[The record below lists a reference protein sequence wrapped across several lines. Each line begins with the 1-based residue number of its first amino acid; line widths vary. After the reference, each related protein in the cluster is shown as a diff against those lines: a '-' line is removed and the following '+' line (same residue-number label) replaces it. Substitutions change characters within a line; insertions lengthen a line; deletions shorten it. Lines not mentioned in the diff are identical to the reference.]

1 MCKVSLYAIVAAI
14 ELAAVGNPQT
24 LSAQT
29 IANGNVL
36 VNNILTNKDGKQ
48 MDISFYLDMSTLKLK
63 KEHKLRFTP
72 LMVNG
77 TDTLALSPIVVNG
90 KSQHIRYQ
98 RNPKQEE
105 QGTTVVC
112 RQNGESQ
119 QLQYSQK
126 VDYKPWMSQFDL
138 AMHEDL
144 CGCGNKLS
152 EDNTPIKH
160 VDNRPARPEVSFV
173 KPKAEA
179 IKTRAE
185 KGQAYII
192 FPVNKWDILTN
203 FHENTTE
210 LNKITS
216 TIDLVKN
223 DKNVEITGID
233 IHGYA
238 SPEGSYANNTKL
250 ANNRA
255 AAVSNY
261 VKNLYRIDSNLFTHH
276 ATPEDWEGLKAK
288 LAESSLEERQA
299 LLKIAGDNSLNP
311 DERDHKMRRIYPE
324 AYAIMLNTIYPRLR
338 HSDYTVTYTVR
349 PFSIDEAKELLRNKP
364 QMLSLQEMFL
374 VAQTYEP
381 GSQEFN
387 EVFNIAVR
395 LFPNDE
401 TANLNAACTYIQQGN
416 IEQAERHLV
425 KAGNS
430 PEANQARKAVEQ
442 LRKYRAEYGDDYL
455 KELK

>member
-1 MCKVSLYAIVAAI
+1 MCKVSLYTIAMTIGLVAV
-14 ELAAVGNPQT
+14 EGLQT

-29 IANGNVL
+29 VANGNVL
-36 VNNILTNKDGKQ
+36 IDNVLVNKNGQQ
-48 MDISFYLDMSTLKLK
+48 MDVSFSLDMSKLELK
-63 KEHKLRFTP
+63 KEQKLRFTP

-77 TDTLALSPIVVNG
+77 ADTLALNPIVVNG
-90 KSQHIRYQ
+90 KFQHIRYQ
-98 RNPKQEE
+98 RNPQQE
-105 QGTTVVC
+105 QQHATVVR

-119 QLQYSQK
+119 QLQFSQQ
-126 VDYKPWMSQFDL
+126 VAYQPWMRQFDL
-138 AMHEDL
+138 AVHEDL
-144 CGCGNKLS
+144 CGCGKSLA
-152 EDNTPIKH
+152 EDNTLLQH
-160 VDNRPARPEVSFV
+160 VDNRPARPAVSFV
-173 KPKAEA
+173 QPKAEA

-185 KGQAYII
+185 KGQAYLI
-192 FPVNKWDILTN
+192 FPVNKWDILTD
-203 FHENTTE
+203 FHENATE
-210 LNKITS
+210 LKKITS

-261 VKNLYRIDSNLFTHH
+261 VKSLYRLAPSLFTHQ
-276 ATPEDWEGLKAK
+276 ATPEDWEGLKLK
-288 LAESSLEERQA
+288 LSESTLAEKQA
-299 LLKIAGDNSLNP
+299 LLNIANDNSLQP
-311 DERDHKMRRIYPE
+311 DDRDHKMRRLYPE
-324 AYAIMLNTIYPRLR
+324 AYRTMLETIYPRLR

-349 PFSIDEAKELLRNKP
+349 PFSIEEAKELLKTKP

-387 EVFNIAVR
+387 DVFDIAVR
-395 LFPNDE
+395 LFPDDE
-401 TANLNAACTYIQQGN
+401 TANLNAACSYIQQGN
-416 IEQAERHLV
+416 IEQAERHLA

-430 PEANQARKAVEQ
+430 SEAVQARQAVEQ
-442 LRKYRAEYGDDYL
+442 LRKLRAEYGENYL
-455 KELK
+455 LELK

>member
-1 MCKVSLYAIVAAI
+1 
-14 ELAAVGNPQT
+14 
-24 LSAQT
+24 
-29 IANGNVL
+29 
-36 VNNILTNKDGKQ
+36 
-48 MDISFYLDMSTLKLK
+48 
-63 KEHKLRFTP
+63 
-72 LMVNG
+72 
-77 TDTLALSPIVVNG
+77 
-90 KSQHIRYQ
+90 
-98 RNPKQEE
+98 
-105 QGTTVVC
+105 
-112 RQNGESQ
+112 
-119 QLQYSQK
+119 
-126 VDYKPWMSQFDL
+126 MSQFDL

-144 CGCGNKLS
+144 CGCGNQLS
-152 EDNTPIKH
+152 EDNTPLTH
-160 VDNRPARPEVSFV
+160 VDNRPTRPAVSFV

-203 FHENTTE
+203 FHENATE

-238 SPEGSYANNTKL
+238 SPEGSYANNNKL
-250 ANNRA
+250 ADNRA

-261 VKNLYRIDSNLFTHH
+261 VKNLYRIDPKLFTHH
-276 ATPEDWEGLKAK
+276 ATPEDWDGLRAK
-288 LAESSLEERQA
+288 LAESSLAERQA
-299 LLKIAGDNSLNP
+299 LLKIAGDNSLEP
-311 DERDHKMRRIYPE
+311 DERDHKMHRLYPE
-324 AYAIMLNTIYPRLR
+324 AYATMLKTIYPRLR

-349 PFSIDEAKELLRNKP
+349 PFSIDEAKELLKTKP
-364 QMLSLQEMFL
+364 QILSLQEMFL

-387 EVFNIAVR
+387 EVFDIAVR

-425 KAGNS
+425 KAGNT
-430 PEANQARKAVEQ
+430 PEADQARKAVEQ

>member
-1 MCKVSLYAIVAAI
+1 MGKVSLYAIVATMG
-14 ELAAVGNPQT
+14 LAAIGGLQT

-29 IANGNVL
+29 VANSNILINNVL
-36 VNNILTNKDGKQ
+36 ASKNGQ
-48 MDISFYLDMSTLKLK
+48 RMDVGFSLDLSKLKLK
-63 KEHKLRFTP
+63 KEQKLSFTP
-72 LMVNG
+72 LIVNG
-77 TDTLALSPIVVNG
+77 SDTLALNPIVVNG
-90 KSQHIRYQ
+90 KFQHIRYQ
-98 RNPKQEE
+98 RNPEQE
-105 QGTTVVC
+105 QQNAMVVR

-119 QLQYSQK
+119 QIQFSQQ
-126 VDYKPWMSQFDL
+126 VDYKPWMRQFDL
-138 AMHEDL
+138 SIHEDL
-144 CGCGNKLS
+144 CGCGSQLS
-152 EDNTPIKH
+152 EDNTLLQH
-160 VDNRPARPEVSFV
+160 FDNRPVRPSVSFV
-173 KPKAEA
+173 QPKAEA
-179 IKTRAE
+179 VKTRAE

-203 FHENTTE
+203 FHENSAE
-210 LNKITS
+210 LKKITS

-261 VKNLYRIDSNLFTHH
+261 VKSLYQIAPKLFTHQ
-276 ATPEDWEGLKAK
+276 ATPEDWEGLKSK
-288 LAESSLEERQA
+288 LAESTLAEKQA
-299 LLKIAGDNSLNP
+299 LLDIANDNSLEP
-311 DERDHKMRRIYPE
+311 DERDHKMRRLYPE
-324 AYAIMLNTIYPRLR
+324 AYRTVLETIYPRLR
-338 HSDYTVTYTVR
+338 HSDYTVSYTVR
-349 PFSIDEAKELLRNKP
+349 PFSIDEAKELLKTKP

-387 EVFNIAVR
+387 EVFDIAVR
-395 LFPNDE
+395 LFPDDE
-401 TANLNAACTYIQQGN
+401 TANLNAACSYIQQGN
-416 IEQAERHLV
+416 IEQAERHLA

-430 PEANQARKAVEQ
+430 TEAAQARKAVEL
-442 LRKYRAEYGDDYL
+442 LRKYRAEYGDNFL